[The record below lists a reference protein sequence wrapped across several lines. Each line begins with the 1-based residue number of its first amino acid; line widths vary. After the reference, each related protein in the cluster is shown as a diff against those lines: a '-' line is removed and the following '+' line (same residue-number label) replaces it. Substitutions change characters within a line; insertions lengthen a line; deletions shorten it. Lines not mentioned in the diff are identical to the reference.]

1 MPNRNLIKI
10 ENRRLQGFRLLKKGM
25 SQSDVAR
32 ELGVTRQ
39 TVHVWKKELEQ
50 NPKGWKAKPLGRP
63 PIVSDEKLRKAA
75 KVLRMGLGAYGYRH
89 RKWDA
94 PLICEIIF
102 DYGHHR
108 YDCYHVTRLANGMG
122 FTCKKPK
129 ETDSWAYKKWQD
141 NKWYSLDHKSKKP
154 TKRS

>member
-1 MPNRNLIKI
+1 MPKRNLIKI

-50 NPKGWKAKPLGRP
+50 SPKGWKAKPLGRP

-75 KVLRMGLGAYGYRH
+75 KVLRMGLGAYGYKH

-102 DYGHHR
+102 
-108 YDCYHVTRLANGMG
+108 VTLTGVDLSKQ
-122 FTCKKPK
+122 FLT
-129 ETDSWAYKKWQD
+129 SH
-141 NKWYSLDHKSKKP
+141 SLS
-154 TKRS
+154 